1 MNRSDSIGALVAALA
16 KAQKAIV
23 NPALDSV
30 NPHFKN
36 RYASLAAHLA
46 AVRGPLADQG
56 ISLIQS
62 ISTPANGGV
71 SVTTML
77 AHSSGEWISS
87 EVSMPLPD
95 RATAQQLGSCVT
107 YLRRYAVATCCLI
120 VGDEDTDGEEDRVA
134 RSKPTEPAKYSYA
147 DRAERIAVAKSV
159 VTAASPAKP
168 SREPYGPPKASEGI
182 VKKWPDTGTDI
193 VTAEKVVDRGTGV
206 NAVLCT
212 HPSHGRQWVS
222 VPDSMVT
229 KVRLDKPIELS
240 WEWNKEGFFM
250 ATNVGE
256 VPAKAKRDDP
266 KAKPVYDMPI
276 TDDDLKF

>member
-36 RYASLAAHLA
+36 KYASLAAHLS

-56 ISLIQS
+56 IALIQS
-62 ISTPANGGV
+62 IKTPANGGV

-77 AHSSGEWISS
+77 AHCSGEWISS
-87 EVSMPLPD
+87 EVSMPLPE

-107 YLRRYAVATCCLI
+107 YLRRYAIATCCLI
-120 VGDEDTDGEEDRVA
+120 VGDEDTDGEEDRLA
-134 RSKPTEPAKYSYA
+134 RTKPSEPTKYSYS
-147 DRAERIAVAKSV
+147 DRAERIATAKAVVA
-159 VTAASPAKP
+159 AASPSKP
-168 SREPYGPPKASEGI
+168 SSPPKASEGI
-182 VKKWPDTGTDI
+182 AKKWPDTGTDI
-193 VTAEKVVDRGTGV
+193 VTAEKVVDRGTGT
-206 NAVLCT
+206 NAVLCS
-212 HPSHGRQWVS
+212 HPSNGRQWVS
-222 VPDSMVT
+222 VPDSMIT

-240 WEWNKEGFFM
+240 WEWNKEGFFV
-250 ATNVGE
+250 ATSVGE
-256 VPAKAKRDDP
+256 VPAKPKRDEA